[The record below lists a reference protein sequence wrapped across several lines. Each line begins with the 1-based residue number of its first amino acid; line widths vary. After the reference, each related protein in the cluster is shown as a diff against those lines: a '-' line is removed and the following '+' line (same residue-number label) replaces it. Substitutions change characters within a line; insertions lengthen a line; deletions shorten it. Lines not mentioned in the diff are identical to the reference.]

1 MKWLKSEKNELFLIL
16 FCFLCAVFLWL
27 FQMRSED
34 SALAHRIAPEILRF
48 HVIGNSNSPRDQEIK
63 LRVKSFLLEQ
73 IERTSDN
80 TTQQQKIPD
89 TINPTPT
96 KDTLKTWLLIHK
108 EDLENHTET
117 YIRSLGETYPVSL
130 EITWTEFPEK
140 TYGDLRLPAGTYET
154 AQITLGK
161 GRGHNWW
168 CMLYPKVCITKDTI
182 TTIPESSW
190 EELNQLLSQ
199 EDCQKLHLTSPPPPS
214 LPRIRLSLRSV
225 ELLKTWMQKSATTKY
240 NPKNPAT
247 TKNNTKTTKN
257 PSPKTTTPK

>member
-34 SALAHRIAPEILRF
+34 AALAHRIAPEILRF
-48 HVIGNSNSPRDQEIK
+48 HVIGNSNSSRDQEIK

-73 IERTSDN
+73 IEYESNNNAAQTPK
-80 TTQQQKIPD
+80 TPD
-89 TINPTPT
+89 TINPKTT

-108 EDLENHTET
+108 EDLENRTEA
-117 YIRSLGETYPVSL
+117 YIRSLGEMYPVSL

-154 AQITLGK
+154 VQITLGK

-190 EELNQLLSQ
+190 EELSQLLSQ
-199 EDCQKLHLTSPPPPS
+199 EDYQNLHLTSPPPPS
-214 LPRIRLSLRSV
+214 LPHLRLSLRSV
-225 ELLKTWMQKSATTKY
+225 EQFNIWIQKTINNKKQHN
-240 NPKNPAT
+240 NPKLP
-247 TKNNTKTTKN
+247 
-257 PSPKTTTPK
+257 